1 MRSALKEC
9 SYWTRGRFLA
19 VAGILFVLQ
28 AGMIFLFGDHSQPL
42 AKLPPRFVRFRALG
56 GSVSE
61 NELMRQYFVGN
72 PAVFPLPNPHGFS
85 ARAWLEQ
92 QPPAYQSAS
101 QLEAPEWL
109 NLDSN
114 RLGTNF
120 PLLPPGF
127 QPVLLDLAEQQAR
140 HHEPLPHFL
149 APEMIATQ
157 SVFRLEGG
165 LSDRLLGAALV
176 LKSWPSPLL
185 LTNSAVQIAV
195 SPAGE
200 VVVTRLDARS
210 GSDEADA
217 EALAK
222 ARALRF
228 RPAPSSGTRWGEAVF
243 QWQTIPPAAAG
254 PLK

>member
-1 MRSALKEC
+1 MKGALKEC
-9 SYWTRGRFLA
+9 SYWTRGRFLG
-19 VAGILFVLQ
+19 VAGVLFVLQ
-28 AGMIFLFGDHSQPL
+28 AGLIFLCGDRSQPQ
-42 AKLPPRFVRFRALG
+42 PPLSPRSVRFRDLG
-56 GSVSE
+56 ASVSE
-61 NELMRQYFVGN
+61 DQLMRQYFVGN

-85 ARAWLEQ
+85 GRAWLDQKPLE
-92 QPPAYQSAS
+92 YQSES
-101 QLEAPEWL
+101 PLEPPDWL
-109 NLDSN
+109 KLDTD
-114 RLGTNF
+114 RLANNI

-165 LSDRLLGAALV
+165 LNNRFLGAPPA

-200 VVVTRLDARS
+200 VVVARLDARS
-210 GSDEADA
+210 GWDDADA
-217 EALAK
+217 DALAK

-228 RPAPSSGTRWGEAVF
+228 RPAPSAGTRWGEAVF
-243 QWQTIPPAAAG
+243 QWQTIEAAG
-254 PLK
+254 ARPLK